1 MYTSET
7 VSTPM
12 NREAVR
18 TRQRQVLDII
28 YRLGEASVADVQRAL
43 REDVS
48 YSAVRSVLRTLEDKG
63 LLKHRARDLK
73 YVYSP
78 VVPKSRA
85 SRSAL
90 SHLVRTFFDDDPA
103 HAMKAL
109 LDVSRARGYDVDY
122 AALKRMIDQ
131 ARREGR

>member
-1 MYTSET
+1 
-7 VSTPM
+7 M
-12 NREAVR
+12 NGEVVR
-18 TRQRQVLDII
+18 TRQRQVLDIV
-28 YRLGEASVADVQRAL
+28 YRLGKASAADVQRAL
-43 REDVS
+43 KEDVS
-48 YSAVRSVLRTLEDKG
+48 YSAVRSVLRTLEEKG
-63 LLKHRARDLK
+63 LVKHRDEDLK

-90 SHLVRTFFDDDPA
+90 SHVIRTFFDDDPA

-109 LDVSRARGYDVDY
+109 LDVSHSRGYDVDY
-122 AALKRMIDQ
+122 SALKRMIDQ

>member
-1 MYTSET
+1 
-7 VSTPM
+7 M
-12 NREAVR
+12 NGEVVR
-18 TRQRQVLDII
+18 TRQRQVLDIV
-28 YRLGEASVADVQRAL
+28 YRLGEVSAADVQRAL
-43 REDVS
+43 KEDIS
-48 YSAVRSVLRTLEDKG
+48 YSAVRSVLRTLEEKG
-63 LLKHRARDLK
+63 FVKHREKDLK

-90 SHLVRTFFDDDPA
+90 SHVIRTFFDDDPA

-109 LDVSRARGYDVDY
+109 LDVSHSRGYDVDY
-122 AALKRMIDQ
+122 SALKRMIDQ

>member
-1 MYTSET
+1 
-7 VSTPM
+7 M
-12 NREAVR
+12 NGEVVR
-18 TRQRQVLDII
+18 TRQRQVLDIV
-28 YRLGEASVADVQRAL
+28 YRLGEVSAADVQRAL
-43 REDVS
+43 REDIS
-48 YSAVRSVLRTLEDKG
+48 YSAVRSVLRSLEEKG
-63 LLKHRARDLK
+63 LVKHREKDLK

-90 SHLVRTFFDDDPA
+90 SHVIRTFFDDDPA

-109 LDVSRARGYDVDY
+109 LDVSHSRGHDVDY
-122 AALKRMIDQ
+122 AALKRLIDQ

>member
-1 MYTSET
+1 
-7 VSTPM
+7 M
-12 NREAVR
+12 NAEVVR
-18 TRQRQVLDII
+18 TRQRQVLDIV
-28 YRLGEASVADVQRAL
+28 YRLGEVSAADVQRAL
-43 REDVS
+43 KDDTS
-48 YSAVRSVLRTLEDKG
+48 YSAVRSVLRTLEEKG
-63 LLKHRARDLK
+63 LVKHREKDLK

-90 SHLVRTFFDDDPA
+90 SHVIRTFFDDDPA

-109 LDVSRARGYDVDY
+109 LDVSHSRGYDVDY
-122 AALKRMIDQ
+122 SALKRMIDQ

>member
-1 MYTSET
+1 
-7 VSTPM
+7 M
-12 NREAVR
+12 NGGVVR
-18 TRQRQVLDII
+18 TRQRQVLDIV
-28 YRLGEASVADVQRAL
+28 YRLGKASAADVQRAL
-43 REDVS
+43 KEDVS
-48 YSAVRSVLRTLEDKG
+48 YSAVRSVLRTLEEKG
-63 LLKHRARDLK
+63 LVKHRDEDLK

-90 SHLVRTFFDDDPA
+90 SHVIRTFFDDDPA

-109 LDVSRARGYDVDY
+109 LDVSHSRGYDVDY
-122 AALKRMIDQ
+122 SALKRMIDQ